1 MKFILYALE
10 VFLILPFVK
19 RAGEMGR
26 GGEVEIRG
34 VPLRYMYSIHE
45 VKYITQFLYKTV

>member
-19 RAGEMGR
+19 RVGEMGR
-26 GGEVEIRG
+26 GEVEIRG